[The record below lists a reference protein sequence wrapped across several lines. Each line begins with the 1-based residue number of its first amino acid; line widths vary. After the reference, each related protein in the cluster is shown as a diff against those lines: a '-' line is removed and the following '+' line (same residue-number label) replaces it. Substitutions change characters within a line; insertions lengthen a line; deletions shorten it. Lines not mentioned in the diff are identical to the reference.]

1 MSEKSLIESERK
13 TPILYD
19 VDVAVVGGGTAGTVA
34 AIAAARTGASTVL
47 IEKFGSLGGCPTVGR
62 CTHLGNTF
70 IDKHLKRTMAGI
82 PLEIMDR
89 LVKAGGTTNSNLEE
103 LLTGRIK
110 FSNFII
116 ADPEIL
122 AVILIEMA
130 EEAGVKIMF
139 HTLFCD
145 AIMEEDSVKGILVQS
160 KAGRQAVL
168 ARTVID
174 ASGEADVALSAGA
187 PCRRG
192 VEFSSS
198 YGLLMRMGNVDVEK
212 FLGYFLSLEAGK
224 PNPEY
229 TEWLSNYLGMS
240 TEILREDRYW
250 SAYTDPQ
257 RVGLGV
263 PTTHPGSQFFN
274 SETQRF
280 FESKWKTDGYF
291 SYINMHFFRDLL
303 RRAVENGDFELYRKV
318 DDIGEI
324 TNHLDGFTSGL
335 WRKGEVV
342 LNAIRAQGAF
352 DAFNI
357 EHLTKI
363 EIAARKRVIELTN
376 FLRKYM
382 PGWENC
388 YIVDTGAITM
398 PRHVCMIEGEYTLT
412 MDDMQEGKTF
422 NDAVFLGA
430 SEITKDPP
438 YGRPGFA
445 FQAPYRMMVPKK
457 IENLLVAGK
466 CASGSPYVRAIP
478 SIWAMGQ
485 AAGTA
490 AALACGKGVTP
501 RQLDISELQKTLRE
515 QGAILDFD

>member
-1 MSEKSLIESERK
+1 MSDRSLTEPERK

-103 LLTGRIK
+103 LLTGRVK
-110 FSNFII
+110 YSNFII
-116 ADPEIL
+116 ADPEVL
-122 AVILIEMA
+122 AIVLIEMA
-130 EEAGVKIMF
+130 EEAGVKLML

-145 AIMEEDSVKGILVQS
+145 AIMEEDSVKGVLVQS

-168 ARTVID
+168 AKTVVD

-192 VEFSSS
+192 GEYLSSW
-198 YGLLMRMGNVDVEK
+198 GLLMRMGNVDVEE
-212 FLGYFLSLEAGK
+212 FLAYFLSLEAGE

-229 TEWLSNYLGMS
+229 TEWLSGYLGLS
-240 TEILREDRYW
+240 AEELRGDRCW

-257 RVGLGV
+257 PVGLGV
-263 PTTHPGSQFFN
+263 PTTHPGSQVFT

-280 FESKWKTDGYF
+280 FEKKWRTDGYF

-303 RRAVENGDFELYRKV
+303 RKAVENGDFELSRKV
-318 DDIGEI
+318 DGIGEI
-324 TNHLDGFTSGL
+324 TNHLDGFTSGS

-352 DAFNI
+352 DAFDI
-357 EHLTKI
+357 EHITKI
-363 EIAARKRVIELTN
+363 EIAARKRVIELTS

-382 PGWENC
+382 PGWEDC

-398 PRHVCMIEGEYTLT
+398 PRHVCMIEGEYTLDL
-412 MDDMQEGKTF
+412 DDMQEGKEF
-422 NDAVFLGA
+422 DDAVFLGA
-430 SEITKDPP
+430 SEITKDPS

-445 FQAPYRMMVPKK
+445 FQAPYRMMLPKK
-457 IENLLVAGK
+457 TENLLVAGK

-490 AALACGKGVTP
+490 AALASRKGVTP
-501 RQLDISELQKTLRE
+501 RQIGISELQETLRE
-515 QGAILDFD
+515 QGAIIDLD